1 MAHQVKAVFLFNFT
15 QFIEWPERSFL
26 VEDSPFVI
34 GIVGDD
40 PFGEFLDETVAGE
53 QVNGRPVVVR
63 RYRAVSDSVRCH
75 ILFLNLTGRK
85 EIESVITAA
94 RGNSI
99 LTVGD
104 NDAFIELGGMVRFVQ
119 DRNRVKFQINQN
131 AAVSE
136 KLNISSKLLRLAEV
150 VSIK

>member
-1 MAHQVKAVFLFNFT
+1 
-15 QFIEWPERSFL
+15 
-26 VEDSPFVI
+26 
-34 GIVGDD
+34 
-40 PFGEFLDETVAGE
+40 
-53 QVNGRPVVVR
+53 
-63 RYRAVSDSVRCH
+63 
-75 ILFLNLTGRK
+75 LTGRK